1 MAHRIYVYNIDTD
14 TKEMF
19 PFELAEW
26 NYNIPPLMVL
36 LFSHN
41 IRSKGVYL
49 YANKEEGIL
58 NLRRFYDLLGEIY
71 QLQYKKVFHEPVNHM
86 FSFLENLP
94 YDTFKIDAT
103 DVFNMN
109 EDKHSQQAKEWVLEI
124 KEQTEWFE
132 QAIREQNLAPLQ
144 SFLETFFYSS
154 FLQVLQTD
162 WINYGLG
169 YWNDEAFK
177 NDYVLYFKEGNLHGF
192 TDAKGNIL
200 APAIYQDIYQF
211 VDNVAAVTKDNKSG
225 YINTKGKII
234 IPLQYDEAYDVFT
247 IYYGE
252 QVDYKFQHETNVAIV
267 GQDNRY
273 GLTVI
278 PDHELI
284 IPIEYDELEWLIH
297 NLFNAKKGD
306 NYYLINHRNELL
318 ISSLSDSPFRYE
330 NHFLLFTKLQGSSKC
345 KIFNLDGVY
354 LGDYNPK
361 KIEELPHRH
370 YYVGPSKWQGKAALL
385 KPDGALLQTE
395 VDRVLKEGNYDT
407 IAYQKNKI
415 WHFFNL
421 LEQKEIV
428 LDADVIKIVDSK
440 IRCFIKNTY
449 LLQTAQGLGLFDA
462 MRNIWLVSACSD
474 SRNRS
479 YQREFSSGK
488 DERKLSL
495 L

>member
-1 MAHRIYVYNIDTD
+1 MKSREYYKTQVIAHFVCLFFFLCALLPFLLLVISSFTD
-14 TKEMF
+14 NRWASVNGFSFFPGKWSLEAYYYIWRKWGLIGTSYMMTLIVTAIGTFISVLMTAMF
-19 PFELAEW
+19 A
-26 NYNIPPLMVL
+26 YGI
-36 LFSHN
+36 SKSN
-41 IRSKGVYL
+41 IRGMKIIRLMLVFTMLFNGGIVSTYYCYVKIWGIKDSIWALIFPSLLMNAFNVILVRNYFVSSIPASLEEAARIDGAGTFRIFSSIVFPLSKP
-49 YANKEEGIL
+49 I
-58 NLRRFYDLLGEIY
+58 I
-71 QLQYKKVFHEPVNHM
+71 
-86 FSFLENLP
+86 
-94 YDTFKIDAT
+94 AT
-103 DVFNMN
+103 IGLM
-109 EDKHSQQAKEWVLEI
+109 S
-124 KEQTEWFE
+124 
-132 QAIREQNLAPLQ
+132 
-144 SFLETFFYSS
+144 
-154 FLQVLQTD
+154 
-162 WINYGLG
+162 GLG

-200 APAIYQDIYQF
+200 APAIYQDFYQF

-354 LGDYNPK
+354 LGDYNTK

-370 YYVGPSKWQGKAALL
+370 YYVGPSKWQVK
-385 KPDGALLQTE
+385 QH
-395 VDRVLKEGNYDT
+395 Y
-407 IAYQKNKI
+407 
-415 WHFFNL
+415 
-421 LEQKEIV
+421 
-428 LDADVIKIVDSK
+428 
-440 IRCFIKNTY
+440 
-449 LLQTAQGLGLFDA
+449 
-462 MRNIWLVSACSD
+462 
-474 SRNRS
+474 
-479 YQREFSSGK
+479 
-488 DERKLSL
+488 
-495 L
+495 